1 MRVYHSS
8 RATLAGLA
16 TLAICLAVP
25 NLAAG
30 DAPDGTAFEQTVLG
44 VDGPGL
50 VRIKFCGMPV
60 KVQLANLQFKG
71 GEATE
76 KNAEAF
82 LKDALPSGTKV
93 KLVMEP
99 GKEGDGSGL
108 PLAHLFK
115 GTTHINIEMVK
126 RGLAI
131 SDGGSE
137 KFAKGMQTAQLDA
150 MGKKA
155 GLWAQEVQVA
165 VKPQPKPEP
174 AKPVAHPVIPE
185 NKPAEPEIEVA
196 SADYS
201 GPVVADLQGKE
212 YHLPGSRYA
221 KSIRQGARIE
231 YPNPDAAER
240 AGKTPSPFSFPE
252 RAKAT
257 AAKAVAAK
265 GGQTPDQIVSESQN
279 ALKEALTCMQEARKY
294 HGTDHKR
301 ANANWQKAAKILG
314 ESLDKLTPVA
324 DANPN
329 NNSIQKLAEE
339 MSMNLYSCNKYQ
351 SL

>member
-1 MRVYHSS
+1 MPSLYPGRLVLIG
-8 RATLAGLA
+8 TMLALGMA
-16 TLAICLAVP
+16 GAC
-25 NLAAG
+25 AA
-30 DAPDGTAFEQTVLG
+30 DAPDGTTFEQTVIG
-44 VDGPGL
+44 VDGPNT
-50 VRIKFCGMPV
+50 VRLKFCGMPV

-76 KNAEAF
+76 KLAAAY
-82 LKDALPSGTKV
+82 LKDALPAGTKV
-93 KLVMEP
+93 KLVMEE
-99 GKEGDGSGL
+99 GKEGDGSTL

-115 GTTHINIEMVK
+115 GTTNLNVEMVK

-131 SDGGSE
+131 SDGGSQ
-137 KFAKGMQTAQLDA
+137 KFAQGMQTAQMEA
-150 MGKKA
+150 MTKKA
-155 GLWAQEVQVA
+155 GLWAEETQVA
-165 VKPQPKPEP
+165 SKPPEVKPTP
-174 AKPVAHPVIPE
+174 A
-185 NKPAEPEIEVA
+185 NPATPATVELEVA
-196 SADYS
+196 PADYK

-231 YPNPDAAER
+231 YPNPEAAER
-240 AGKTPSPFSFPE
+240 AGKTPSPFSFPD

-257 AAKAVAAK
+257 AAKVVAAK
-265 GGQTPDQIVSESQN
+265 GGQSQEQVVKD
-279 ALKEALTCMQEARKY
+279 AQDTLKMALTEMQEARKY

-301 ANANWQKAAKILG
+301 ANASWQKAAKMLAD
-314 ESLDKLTPVA
+314 SLDRLTPVA

-329 NNSIQKLAEE
+329 NETIQKLAEE